1 MVQQE
6 RALRTRRVILTA
18 AAQLFD
24 DFGYEAATMSEIL
37 RRAGVTKGALYFH
50 FTSKEQLAR
59 EVLQENARVPAVPP
73 QRLKLQE
80 AVDQGLLLAHLMVR
94 DPVLRGGV
102 RLALERVGQDQLD
115 RSVPFQDWAEESL
128 RLLVQARAAGELQ
141 PHIDPRELSDVFVG
155 AFAGTQ
161 LMSHALSG
169 RTDLNARVVALYRVL
184 LAGIAVPGVLVE
196 LDVTE
201 DRGARVHEATR
212 LAARAVAHR
221 RPA

>member
-1 MVQQE
+1 MQQE
-6 RALRTRRVILTA
+6 RALRTRRAILTA

-24 DFGYEAATMSEIL
+24 DYGYEAATMSEIL

-59 EVLQENARVPAVPP
+59 EVLHENARVPAVPP

-80 AVDQGLLLAHLMVR
+80 AVDRGLLLAHLLVR

-102 RLALERVGQDQLD
+102 RLTLERVGHDQLD
-115 RSVPFQDWAEESL
+115 RSVPFQDWTEESL
-128 RLLVQARAAGELQ
+128 RLLEQAKAAGELQ
-141 PHIDPRELSDVFVG
+141 PHIDPRELSEVFVG

-161 LMSHALSG
+161 LMSHAMSG
-169 RTDLNARVVALYRVL
+169 RADLNERVVALYRVL
-184 LAGIAVPGVLVE
+184 LAGIAVPGVLAG

-201 DRGARVHEATR
+201 DRGARVYEAAK
-212 LAARAVAHR
+212 LLKDGVADP
-221 RPA
+221 RPV

>member
-1 MVQQE
+1 MAQQE
-6 RALRTRRVILTA
+6 RALRTRRAILTA
-18 AAQLFD
+18 AAEIFD

-50 FTSKEQLAR
+50 FTSKEQLAS
-59 EVLQENARVPAVPP
+59 EVLHENAQVPAVPP

-80 AVDQGLLLAHLMVR
+80 AADRGLLLAYLMVR

-102 RLALERVGQDQLD
+102 RLALEYVGQDKLD

-128 RLLVQARAAGELQ
+128 RLLELAKSAGELQ
-141 PHIDPRELSDVFVG
+141 PHIDPGELAEVFVG

-169 RTDLNARVVALYRVL
+169 RADLNERVVALYRVL
-184 LAGIAVPGVLVE
+184 LAGIAAPGVMAE
-196 LDVTE
+196 LDVTG
-201 DRGARVHEATR
+201 DRGARVEKAIR
-212 LAARAVAHR
+212 ALRPAVA
-221 RPA
+221 RPQPV